1 LLNWVELPLLVSV
14 LVAVL
19 LLDLVIYCQHRLYHR
34 VPFLWR
40 LHRMHHKDLDFD
52 VTTGF
57 RFHPFSIVLSTCIKL
72 AAVVLLGAPPIAVI
86 IADVLLNGTAIFNHS
101 NFSLSVKVDRV
112 LRLFVVT
119 PDMHRVHHSVRAE
132 EHNSN
137 FGFNFPWWDRLFG
150 TYCDQPLAGHERMEI
165 GLEGYQESKVV
176 NLGAML
182 VDPLLSDS
190 ILKD

>member
-1 LLNWVELPLLVSV
+1 
-14 LVAVL
+14 
-19 LLDLVIYCQHRLYHR
+19 
-34 VPFLWR
+34 
-40 LHRMHHKDLDFD
+40 M
-52 VTTGF
+52 TTGF